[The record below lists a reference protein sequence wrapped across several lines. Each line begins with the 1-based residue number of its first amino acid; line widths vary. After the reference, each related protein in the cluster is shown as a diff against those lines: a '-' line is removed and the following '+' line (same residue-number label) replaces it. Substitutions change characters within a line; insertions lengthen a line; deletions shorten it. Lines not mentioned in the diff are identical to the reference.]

1 MTSEGLG
8 EMIEGDFADICVKKI
23 PLMLMGGQA
32 ECLVSAD
39 TGARTPIGVSRN
51 FRSILLSSQ
60 FFVKF
65 CQLLNKGKAGIMAN
79 LKHIQVYFMFLF
91 EYIKLIASKT

>member
-1 MTSEGLG
+1 
-8 EMIEGDFADICVKKI
+8 
-23 PLMLMGGQA
+23 MGGQKGG
-32 ECLVSAD
+32 LVSAD
-39 TGARTPIGVSRN
+39 PGARTPIGVSGN

-91 EYIKLIASKT
+91 EYIELIAF